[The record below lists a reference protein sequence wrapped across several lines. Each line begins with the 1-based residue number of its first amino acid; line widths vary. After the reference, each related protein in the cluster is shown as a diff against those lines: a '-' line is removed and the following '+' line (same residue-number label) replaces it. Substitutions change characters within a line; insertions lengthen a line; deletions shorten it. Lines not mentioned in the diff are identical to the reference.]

1 MKIPN
6 RNRPRRKVRQEEA
19 AKRQEASDKLTPQ
32 QKLAKITGSN
42 LRAMKERSKLQK
54 LIDAQKE
61 QKAAPKAEAVVASPE
76 EAKKKKEAK
85 KVKQQKKEKKD
96 KSKAAKK

>member
-42 LRAMKERSKLQK
+42 LRAMKERAKLQK

-61 QKAAPKAEAVVASPE
+61 QKAAPKAVASPE
-76 EAKKKKEAK
+76 DAKKKKEAK